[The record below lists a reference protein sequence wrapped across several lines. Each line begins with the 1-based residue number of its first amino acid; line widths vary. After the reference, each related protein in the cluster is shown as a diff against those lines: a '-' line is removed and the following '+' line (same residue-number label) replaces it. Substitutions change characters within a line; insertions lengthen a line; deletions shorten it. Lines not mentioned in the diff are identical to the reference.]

1 MVTFQKTNESNES
14 QPITHAVGR
23 HCCSA
28 VIFVFD
34 VGYVIGKSFEQQMRS
49 ANATCAE
56 SFSHCGSSHSVR
68 PHVRRAHWHHYWVG
82 EGRNRLEVRW
92 IEPTLVLANSK
103 NEADVAIVRSV
114 KGA

>member
-1 MVTFQKTNESNES
+1 
-14 QPITHAVGR
+14 
-23 HCCSA
+23 
-28 VIFVFD
+28 
-34 VGYVIGKSFEQQMRS
+34 
-49 ANATCAE
+49 
-56 SFSHCGSSHSVR
+56 
-68 PHVRRAHWHHYWVG
+68 VRRAHWHHYWVG

>member
-1 MVTFQKTNESNES
+1 
-14 QPITHAVGR
+14 
-23 HCCSA
+23 
-28 VIFVFD
+28 
-34 VGYVIGKSFEQQMRS
+34 MRS

-92 IEPTLVLANSK
+92 IEPTFVLPEGKREVKIAT
-103 NEADVAIVRSV
+103 VRRV
-114 KGA
+114 IGA

>member
-1 MVTFQKTNESNES
+1 MC
-14 QPITHAVGR
+14 P
-23 HCCSA
+23 
-28 VIFVFD
+28 
-34 VGYVIGKSFEQQMRS
+34 

-56 SFSHCGSSHSVR
+56 SPSHGGSSHSVR

-82 EGRNRLEVRW
+82 EGRTRLEVRW

-103 NEADVAIVRSV
+103 NEADVAIVRNV